1 MATIKSSTASIE
13 RNSFDY
19 IRAYAQNQSTN
30 PTVVAEL
37 EQAYALIAENL
48 GLSGFQF
55 IQLLE
60 NQGDST
66 QQAVYLAAQLNSV
79 RPRNALLGVGSNQ
92 TTPVF
97 ISREI
102 AA

>member
-1 MATIKSSTASIE
+1 MAVIKSSNSSIE

-19 IRAYAQNQSTN
+19 ARSFAESQSSN

-37 EQAYALIAENL
+37 EQSYVLIAQNL
-48 GLSGFQF
+48 GVSVFDFLQILQSKGTTQ
-55 IQLLE
+55 
-60 NQGDST
+60 

-79 RPRNALLGVGSNQ
+79 RPRNALLGVSPGLS
-92 TTPVF
+92 TPAFVL
-97 ISREI
+97 REI

>member
-1 MATIKSSTASIE
+1 MATIKTNNTSIE

-19 IRAYAQNQSTN
+19 ARSFAESQSSN

-37 EQAYALIAENL
+37 EQAYVLISQNL
-48 GLSGFQF
+48 GISAFDF
-55 IQLLE
+55 IQVLKSK
-60 NQGDST
+60 GDT
-66 QQAVYLAAQLNSV
+66 QEQAVYLAAQLNSV
-79 RPRNALLGVGSNQ
+79 RPRNALLGVSPNQ
-92 TTPVF
+92 TTPLF